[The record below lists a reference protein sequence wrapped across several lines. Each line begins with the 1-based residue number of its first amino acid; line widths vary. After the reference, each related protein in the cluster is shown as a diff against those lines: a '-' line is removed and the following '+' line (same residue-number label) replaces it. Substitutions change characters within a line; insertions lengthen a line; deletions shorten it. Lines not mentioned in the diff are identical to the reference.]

1 MSALVFFEK
10 PGCVGNRAQ
19 KKLLRSMGLEFEV
32 RDLLSERWTQE
43 RLRPFFGDK
52 PVPEWFN
59 QSAPRVKAGEIAV
72 ESLSESDALAMM
84 IEEPIL
90 ICRPLLD
97 YGSLKQSGFVPGAV
111 LDALNVRLNDDEDLQ
126 SCPMVAAEFPV
137 CGDSL

>member
-43 RLRPFFGDK
+43 RLRPFFGRK
-52 PVPEWFN
+52 PVAEWFN
-59 QSAPRVKAGEIAV
+59 QSAPRVKAGEV
-72 ESLSESDALAMM
+72 EVETLSESDALAMM
-84 IEEPIL
+84 IEDPIL

-97 YGSLKQSGFVPGAV
+97 YGNLKQSGFVPGEV
-111 LDALNVRLNDDEDLQ
+111 LDALNLRLNADEDLQ
-126 SCPMVAAEFPV
+126 SCPMISSELPV
-137 CGDSL
+137 CGDAL